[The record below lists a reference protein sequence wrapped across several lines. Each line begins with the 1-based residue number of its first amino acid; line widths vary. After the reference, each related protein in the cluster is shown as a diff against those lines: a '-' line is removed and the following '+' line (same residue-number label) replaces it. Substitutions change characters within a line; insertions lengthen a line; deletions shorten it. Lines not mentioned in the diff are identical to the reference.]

1 LTAIDHCLAVLACLV
16 CVSQVFVRIDPA
28 RYRRVEFYQAGAAT
42 GIMFAFLPLL
52 GWWASHRPI
61 GLFGLHGWSAAGSLP
76 WGAAWAAL
84 LAAIVLLVRYG
95 VKRAWLAGIYRD
107 YAWIMPRSRGE
118 LAASWATSIAAGA
131 GEEIAF
137 RGFLLWYAAGLVG
150 APAGLLLSSL
160 LFGLMHPISA
170 PAEWPG
176 RARPGWCSAAPIWRA
191 GASSSSSGCTRRG
204 TWRASRWG
212 GSCSRRA
219 LERGS
224 GCRYSRPRRRPSWL
238 TATI

>member
-1 LTAIDHCLAVLACLV
+1 MTAIDHCLAVLACLV
-16 CVSQVFVRIDPA
+16 CVSQLFVRIDPA

-160 LFGLMHPISA
+160 LFGLMHA
-170 PAEWPG
+170 YQ
-176 RARPGWCSAAPIWRA
+176 RARGMAWASAAGLVLGGAYLASGSLLLVIWMHA
-191 GASSSSSGCTRRG
+191 TWNMASFTVGWIVLAPG
-204 TWRASRWG
+204 TG
-212 GSCSRRA
+212 EG
-219 LERGS
+219 ERV
-224 GCRYSRPRRRPSWL
+224 PL
-238 TATI
+238 